1 MIDWAAFAIV
11 AVAALVSAS
20 VVVSLFAF
28 GLRLLNVGRGVDA
41 DDTPG
46 TIETTPSGSISV
58 VAGQPEGRPRWATI
72 AAITCFALCSLAV
85 LFGIYLIVPF
95 FHAT

>member
-41 DDTPG
+41 DDSPG
-46 TIETTPSGSISV
+46 AAPTTASGSVSV
-58 VAGQPEGRPRWATI
+58 VPAQQDGRPRWATS
-72 AAITCFALCSLAV
+72 AAVVCFGLCILAV

-95 FHAT
+95 FHAG